1 MIPVK
6 TYFDYKILNI
16 FVAPQ
21 IVLHS
26 LADIHHKNLHI
37 HHKLEYHQVIY
48 GTSTFAVGSLD
59 YPMVPM

>member
-1 MIPVK
+1 MQ
-6 TYFDYKILNI
+6 TYFGYKILNI

-37 HHKLEYHQVIY
+37 HHKLEYLLEIY
-48 GTSTFAVGSLD
+48 GTSTFVVESLD
-59 YPMVPM
+59 YPTVPM